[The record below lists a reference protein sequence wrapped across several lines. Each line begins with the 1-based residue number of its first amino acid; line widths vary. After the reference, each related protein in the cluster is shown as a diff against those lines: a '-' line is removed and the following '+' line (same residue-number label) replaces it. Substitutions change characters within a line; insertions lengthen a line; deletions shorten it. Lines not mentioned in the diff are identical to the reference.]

1 MHPEFQYLQTK
12 IENLEENP
20 SDFEELALEIFRL
33 QASSNKVYQ
42 QFLKYIKKNPKDVS
56 HLTEIPFLP
65 ISFFKNKEIKT
76 LDWVPE
82 SIFQSSGTT
91 GQIRS
96 RHFIWKLGFYHSTA
110 LRIFEKQFGPISK
123 YQIIGLL
130 PTYLENPNSSLI
142 SMLLAFGKSSGMG
155 TKFCGLDF
163 AAFEAI
169 LESARK
175 GKRKILIFSVTYALL
190 QLSNQNGFNL
200 SDCLVIETGGMK
212 GMGEEKTKSELAE
225 IIRNRLKIKQLY
237 SEYGMTELISQS
249 YSNSIEY
256 QNSAFLKVLVRDL
269 NDPFYVSEAG
279 RGAANIISLSNFPTC
294 SFIAT
299 DDLCQ
304 VSESGYFQIS
314 GRLEGA
320 DLRGCNL
327 LFA

>member
-1 MHPEFQYLQTK
+1 
-12 IENLEENP
+12 
-20 SDFEELALEIFRL
+20 
-33 QASSNKVYQ
+33 
-42 QFLKYIKKNPKDVS
+42 
-56 HLTEIPFLP
+56 
-65 ISFFKNKEIKT
+65 
-76 LDWVPE
+76 
-82 SIFQSSGTT
+82 
-91 GQIRS
+91 
-96 RHFIWKLGFYHSTA
+96 
-110 LRIFEKQFGPISK
+110 
-123 YQIIGLL
+123 
-130 PTYLENPNSSLI
+130 
-142 SMLLAFGKSSGMG
+142 
-155 TKFCGLDF
+155 
-163 AAFEAI
+163 
-169 LESARK
+169 
-175 GKRKILIFSVTYALL
+175 LL